1 MRLLLL
7 IFAGLFTAVSLS
19 AHGPL
24 YVVNGVVVESIDGI
38 AQNDIE
44 TIETLPA
51 DEETIAKWGI
61 EASEGVV
68 LVTLRYDSPARFS
81 TEGYSNFTDYL
92 AATVKWPDNMPAER
106 VSLRII
112 VDETG
117 RTSIE
122 EVLESTSRQFL
133 GRVTKAIEDAPL
145 WEPAQRKGEGVASQH
160 LVNLKLPLY
169 KELPTEPFV
178 IIR

>member
-61 EASEGVV
+61 EASEG
-68 LVTLRYDSPARFS
+68 ARFS

-106 VSLRII
+106 VSLRIV

-160 LVNLKLPLY
+160 LVNLKLPLH

>member
-7 IFAGLFTAVSLS
+7 IFAGLFTTVSLS

-24 YVVNGVVVESIDGI
+24 YVVNGVAVESIEGI
-38 AQNDIE
+38 AQSDIE

-92 AATVKWPDNMPAER
+92 AHTVRWSDMHPAER
-106 VSLRII
+106 VSLRVK
-112 VDETG
+112 VDVEG
-117 RTSIE
+117 RATVT
-122 EVLESTSRQFL
+122 EVLDATSRQFL
-133 GRVTKAIEDAPL
+133 RCVERAIAKAPL
-145 WEPAQRKGEGVASQH
+145 WSPAMRDGEAVESLH
-160 LVNLKLPLY
+160 LVNLKLPINKALAI
-169 KELPTEPFV
+169 EPAV
-178 IIR
+178 ILR

>member
-106 VSLRII
+106 VSLRIV

-117 RTSIE
+117 RT
-122 EVLESTSRQFL
+122 
-133 GRVTKAIEDAPL
+133 D
-145 WEPAQRKGEGVASQH
+145 RKSV
-160 LVNLKLPLY
+160 V
-169 KELPTEPFV
+169 
-178 IIR
+178 

>member
-24 YVVNGVVVESIDGI
+24 YVVNGVAVESIEGI
-38 AQNDIE
+38 AQSDIE

-68 LVTLRYDSPARFS
+68 LVILRYDSPARFS

-92 AATVKWPDNMPAER
+92 VATVKWPDNMPAER

-112 VDETG
+112 IDETG

-160 LVNLKLPLY
+160 LVNLKLPLH